1 MNLRVNWLQIYANE
15 LSAISRMS
23 SFPFFVNLSENI
35 VCIMIA
41 TQGVEFCL
49 VLLMRE
55 ASFTSDK
62 DDKDNLKRS
71 SEQEALTK

>member
-1 MNLRVNWLQIYANE
+1 
-15 LSAISRMS
+15 
-23 SFPFFVNLSENI
+23 
-35 VCIMIA
+35 MIA

-49 VLLMRE
+49 VLRMRE

-71 SEQEALTK
+71 SEQEALTKWQEEA

>member
-1 MNLRVNWLQIYANE
+1 
-15 LSAISRMS
+15 
-23 SFPFFVNLSENI
+23 
-35 VCIMIA
+35 MIA

-55 ASFTSDK
+55 TSFTLDK

-71 SEQEALTK
+71 SEQEALTKWQEEA